1 MANVFSTIDTI
12 INNSLD
18 ELSMKF
24 SEIASSGV
32 DSIILSS
39 LTLYLFFWGG
49 MILAG
54 KVQAPVSEM
63 IWKCISLAV
72 IMSFLKGD
80 MLNLAKEA
88 VKSLSEL
95 GGVSGLSVLDDFYE
109 DIFTLSNEVYDAES
123 NPTAIFLWL
132 IIWIG
137 FILACV
143 PFVLSVL
150 ISKVTLYFL
159 LGLAPIYIFCLM
171 WGWLKDS
178 FASYLSALITN
189 AINLFAI
196 TLIYSLLISSLLEK
210 MTSQD
215 STGKSP
221 FFVAISTLVLGVVS
235 GYLIR
240 HIYSVISGISK
251 VSVDRVGASVG
262 QAINGSKGARDTI
275 SNLTSPSSGVMARS
289 QVAAAT
295 SQVAT
300 QKELQQVA
308 QNLNKFLNK

>member
-1 MANVFSTIDTI
+1 MLINI
-12 INNSLD
+12 I
-18 ELSMKF
+18 F
-24 SEIASSGV
+24 I
-32 DSIILSS
+32 
-39 LTLYLFFWGG
+39 FWGG

-63 IWKCISLAV
+63 IWKCISLSV

-80 MLNLAKEA
+80 MLNMAKEA

-95 GGVSGLSVLDDFYE
+95 GGVSGLSVLDKFYE
-109 DIFTLSNEVYDAES
+109 DIFSLSNEVYDAES
-123 NPTAIFLWL
+123 NPAAIFLWL

-143 PFVLSVL
+143 PFVLSIL

-196 TLIYSLLISSLLEK
+196 TLVYSLLISSLLEK
-210 MTSQD
+210 MTIQE

-240 HIYSVISGISK
+240 HIYSVISGISR
-251 VSVDRVGASVG
+251 VSVERVGASIG
-262 QAINGSKGARDTI
+262 QAVNASKSARDTA
-275 SNLTSPSSGVMARS
+275 SNLTSPSSGAMAKS
-289 QVAAAT
+289 QVAAAA
-295 SQVAT
+295 SQIQT

-308 QNLNKFLNK
+308 RQLNKVLDGK